1 MPAFGSMSAAA
12 IGPSWP
18 SRASLALVSL
28 ECLFQLLAVDASPLR
43 SVTSTCVSPVAAF
56 SMANGTM
63 RPALSDSLFLE
74 SSRSLR
80 TTWSRN
86 SSAAPS
92 AEAHT
97 TSPPVRTSKVRGSP
111 SVSR

>member
-1 MPAFGSMSAAA
+1 MPAFGSMSAAP

-43 SVTSTCVSPVAAF
+43 SVTSTCVSPVASF

-63 RPALSDSLFLE
+63 RPALSASLFLE

-92 AEAHT
+92 AEAFT
-97 TSPPVRTSKVRGSP
+97 ILPPVRTSKVRGSP